1 MRSLPPFLKRL
12 EVGQEADEAAL
23 KRAYARKLKQIDQE
37 ADPAG
42 FQALREAYEA
52 ALRWVRGSTA
62 GPADP
67 AAPPRAD
74 REELRSAQAPAQANA
89 PLVAAVQPPV
99 EGEESPQTAAQ
110 AVLTQLMA
118 SLAGESIDL
127 KEAGRLFDAAFEDP
141 RLIRIEAKEMFEWQ
155 VAQRLA
161 GGWRPGH
168 EALLLLAVA
177 YFDWESDHRRLPRFG
192 PAGSTLLAAIHEY
205 GMFVRKEGRPGEAQ
219 VELLRALRSDA
230 RPSNRMLASGLPALE
245 ALAQRYPVLFPLMTS
260 APQLER
266 WRAWDRELP
275 AWRRRLG
282 RFWYMLAPR
291 ESAPSL
297 YPRPAFT
304 FRSLL
309 VAVVIAGGLSIL
321 LTTTPKPPP
330 RIVSAEEMIR
340 SMNAATQ
347 PWDPGESLKITA
359 AVAGKPNLENC
370 HTVANFEGSSGG
382 EAYRRGPFFASS
394 LDRRIIACSSMG
406 LWPQGSTFEAALQ
419 AAMAREALRANA
431 APARSEGKAPR

>member
-1 MRSLPPFLKRL
+1 MRPLPPFLKRL
-12 EVGQEADEAAL
+12 EVGQDADEAAL
-23 KRAYARKLKQIDQE
+23 KRAYARKLKQIDPE

-42 FQALREAYEA
+42 FQSLREAYDA
-52 ALRWVRGSTA
+52 ALRWVRGSTP
-62 GPADP
+62 GPIDRAT
-67 AAPPRAD
+67 PPRAE
-74 REELRSAQAPAQANA
+74 REELQSAEGPAQAEPA
-89 PLVAAVQPPV
+89 VGASVQPPV
-99 EGEESPQTAAQ
+99 EREESAQAAAQ

-118 SLAGESIDL
+118 SLAGASMDL
-127 KEAGRLFDAAFEDP
+127 KDAGRLFDAAFEDP
-141 RLIRIEAKEMFEWQ
+141 RLVRIEAKEMFEWEI
-155 VAQRLA
+155 AQRLA

-192 PAGSTLLAAIHEY
+192 PAGSTLLAAIQEY
-205 GMFVRKEGRPGEAQ
+205 GMFSRKEGRPGEAQ

-230 RPSNRMLASGLPALE
+230 RPSDRMLASGLPALE
-245 ALAQRYPVLFPLMTS
+245 VLAQRYPVLFPLMTS

-282 RFWYMLAPR
+282 RFWYNLAPR

-297 YPRPAFT
+297 YPKPRFS
-304 FRSLL
+304 FRSLV
-309 VAVVIAGGLSIL
+309 VAIVIAGGLSIL
-321 LTTTPKPPP
+321 LTTAPKPPP

-340 SMNAATQ
+340 SMNAQ

-359 AVAGKPNLENC
+359 AVAGKPNLQNC
-370 HTVANFEGSSGG
+370 LTVANFEESSGG

-406 LWPQGSTFEAALQ
+406 LWPPGSTFEAAVQ
-419 AAMAREALRANA
+419 AAMAREALRAKN
-431 APARSEGKAPR
+431 APARPEGKAPR